1 MASLKTKFVEL
12 GFLIIQLMSL
22 HVYQQVEGAVINIY
36 SSTKPGTVLANLSIA
51 GWTNYALRSNSFQ
64 VLSIDSSTGLV
75 RMARQPNCENLP
87 LNPFTLF
94 VKRTSVYEPTKRS
107 LSPLTVAIISQN
119 CVLKFRS
126 RLKCKD
132 MIGTRVFNLR
142 RIFTHLR
149 GLNLNPMTIKL
160 RNTTWRKYFRVGT
173 KSDHLVLRRTLVDV
187 QKPSVPIELVFPA
200 SNKNGRNKQVLVARV
215 QLIIDCKHNI
225 VKRKLRVRRRTHLS
239 APRFSN
245 SYFTTHIREDAS
257 VGSTVSRISADDTN
271 SGGAGKIVY
280 RMAATQ
286 NLDSQ
291 SYFAMEHSTG
301 LIKTLKALDR
311 ESMASHFF
319 RVTAEYESH
328 QSLYAEADLTIT
340 VDDVNDNG
348 PKFESSSYSKVIP
361 EDMYV
366 GDTVLDVR
374 ARDLD
379 AGSNAAILYSIVN
392 RAGVNQVF
400 RIGEDSGAITIDS
413 PLDREAVAH
422 YSLTIE
428 ARDQGLPPKTGRA
441 TVRITVSDVNDCAP
455 QFSRQQYSAS
465 VREDA
470 RAGHLVL
477 TVSASDK
484 DLGTNGEVI
493 YSFTSGNDLGLFSI
507 NRLNGEIKVSK
518 PLDYDE
524 DTHVHFLFVMAQDK
538 GETPMYNETSVEIFV
553 IDVNDNAPQFASSNF
568 QETVSERENIGHTFT
583 RIQAFDLDDGS
594 NGQIVYSLVESRL
607 PFGINSQSGD
617 LYLTKKLDR
626 ETKERYDFHVKATD
640 KGVPKKSS
648 QTKVTVTVG
657 DINDNPPKFSQ
668 PVYFGSI
675 EEKARF
681 GTTVL
686 RVHATDPDLG
696 QSRIFYSLES
706 SDPGQRPCFRISG
719 NGVITL
725 SCRLDYSK
733 TKFYSLIVKARDSRL
748 EGSTILRINVTDSNT
763 HKPIFLK
770 RIYQEQINEATKV
783 GGRVLTVRAT
793 DNDEGLNAKL
803 TYAFEKSQQDF
814 NINANTGDITV
825 ARLLD
830 RETTP
835 QYRFDV
841 SATDHGNPRFKG
853 TANVHITVTD
863 VNDNRPRFLNSS
875 YAKSILENVRPGTKV
890 LEVSA
895 VDDDDG
901 SNKAITYSFATNGNY
916 TCLFIYLFMF
926 FLICG
931 ILHREPK
938 KCNHLRYLYVQDCMM
953 LCMRIVTHKSV
964 LDGSPAINIAYL
976 L

>member
-1 MASLKTKFVEL
+1 MASLKRFVEL

-22 HVYQQVEGAVINIY
+22 HVYQRVDGEVINIY
-36 SSTKPGTVLANLSIA
+36 SSTKPGTVLANLSTA
-51 GWTNYALRSNSFQ
+51 GWTNYTLQSNSFQ
-64 VLSIDSSTGLV
+64 VVSIDASNGLV
-75 RMARQPNCENLP
+75 RMARQPNCERLP
-87 LNPFTLF
+87 LNPFTMF
-94 VKRTSVYEPTKRS
+94 VERTSIYEPTKRS
-107 LSPLTVAIISQN
+107 LSPLTVAIIRQN

-132 MIGTRVFNLR
+132 IIGRRVFNLR
-142 RIFTHLR
+142 HIFTHWR
-149 GLNLNPMTIKL
+149 GLNLNPVTIRL
-160 RNTTWRKYFRVGT
+160 RNTTWRKYFRVST
-173 KSDHLVLRRTLVDV
+173 KLNHLILRRTLVDI
-187 QKPSVPIELVFPA
+187 KNSSVEIELVFPA

-225 VKRKLRVRRRTHLS
+225 VKRKLRFRRRTQFS

-245 SYFTTHIREDAS
+245 SYFRAHISEDAS
-257 VGSTVSRISADDTN
+257 IGSTVSTISADDTN

-286 NLDSQ
+286 NLDSM
-291 SYFAMEHSTG
+291 SYFAIDRNTG
-301 LIKTLKALDR
+301 LIKTLRALDR
-311 ESMASHFF
+311 ESMPRHFF

-328 QSLYAEADLTIT
+328 QSLYAEADVTIT

-348 PKFESSSYSKVIP
+348 PKFESSSYRKVIP

-392 RAGVNQVF
+392 RAGVNQAF
-400 RIGEDSGAITIDS
+400 HIREDSGAITIDS
-413 PLDREAVAH
+413 PLDREAVAQ

-441 TVRITVSDVNDCAP
+441 TVRITISDVNDCAP
-455 QFSRQQYSAS
+455 QFSKQQYSAS

-470 RAGHLVL
+470 RTGHLVL

-484 DLGTNGEVI
+484 DLGTNGEVT

-518 PLDYDE
+518 ALDYE
-524 DTHVHFLFVMAQDK
+524 HISNHLLFVMAQDK
-538 GETPMYNETSVEIFV
+538 GETPMYNETSVEISI
-553 IDVNDNAPQFASSNF
+553 IDVNDNAPQFVSSNF
-568 QETVSERENIGHTFT
+568 QETVSEGENVGHTFT
-583 RIQAFDLDDGS
+583 RILAFDADDGS
-594 NGQIVYSLVESRL
+594 NRQIVYSLVESTL

-626 ETKERYDFHVKATD
+626 ETEERYVFHVKATD
-640 KGVPKKSS
+640 KGVPKMSS

-668 PVYFGSI
+668 LVYFGSVV
-675 EEKARF
+675 EKARY

-686 RVHATDPDLG
+686 RVRATDPDLG
-696 QSRIFYSLES
+696 QSNIFYSLEF
-706 SDPGQRPCFRISG
+706 SDPRQRRCFRISG
-719 NGVITL
+719 SGAITL

-748 EGSTILRINVTDSNT
+748 EGSATVRINVTDSNT
-763 HKPIFLK
+763 HKPIFLR
-770 RIYQEQINEATKV
+770 RIYQGRINEATKV

-793 DNDEGLNAKL
+793 DDDEGLNAKL
-803 TYAFEKSQQDF
+803 TYAFEQSQRDF
-814 NINANTGDITV
+814 NINPNNGEITV
-825 ARLLD
+825 ARSLD

-916 TCLFIYLFMF
+916 TCLIYFFIDVFIYFHFLFF
-926 FLICG
+926 FFTCEI
-931 ILHREPK
+931 
-938 KCNHLRYLYVQDCMM
+938 
-953 LCMRIVTHKSV
+953 
-964 LDGSPAINIAYL
+964 
-976 L
+976 